1 MSAWRALPEDGGR
14 TLRIAGVSFGI
25 TALLGLWLAYQRA
38 GVSPFGV
45 PVFRHLLLF
54 QDYYAVA
61 PFLGIL
67 LAALFAPVRALGV
80 ALALWCARHV
90 LAVALLT
97 SLALAIG
104 THAVYHAHPL
114 SMDEYS
120 MVFQSRIFAEGK
132 LAGHLP
138 PALLEWLV
146 PSWMH
151 QFLRVNAD
159 SGAVVAG
166 YWPGFSLLLAPFSA
180 LGMPWLL
187 NPLIGGATVL
197 VMHRLARELFDNVE
211 SAGYVVLLTL
221 ASPAITINALSY
233 YSMPAHLLANAVFML
248 LVLRP
253 TPVRAL
259 LAGLV
264 GSLALVLHNPVPHL
278 LFALP
283 WIVWLAWRPDRA
295 RVLGALIAGYLPLCL
310 LVGWGWPRFLENLG
324 NAAALSALV
333 SPAEMGGVLT
343 RRLSGIV
350 DWMSTKGP
358 GTAQLATLWKLWLW
372 AVPALVTVAALGAWR
387 LRGERGPWLAM
398 ASSAVLTYAGYFL
411 IPFDQG
417 HGWGAR
423 YFHSAWLVLPL
434 LAVGAMQQPI
444 KAAAGKP
451 QAASGEQQ
459 AALPGYLAG
468 CALLSLAVL
477 TTFRALQVE
486 QFMTRHLAQLPAAAS
501 GSARVLIIEPRG
513 SYFAWDLA
521 QNDPY
526 LRNEVIR
533 LTSRGAQ
540 LDRAMMAAQFPQYEL
555 LASDRRGSVWG
566 VAGR

>member
-1 MSAWRALPEDGGR
+1 MIGWRALPQDGGQ
-14 TLRIAGVSFGI
+14 TLRIAGFSLAM
-25 TALLGLWLAYQRA
+25 TALLGLWLTYQRA

-54 QDYYAVA
+54 QDYYTIL

-67 LAALFAPVRALGV
+67 VAALIAPVRALGV

-90 LAVALLT
+90 WAVALLT
-97 SLALAIG
+97 TVALAVG
-104 THAVYHAHPL
+104 THAIYHTHPL
-114 SMDEYS
+114 SMDEYA
-120 MVFQSRIFAEGK
+120 MVLQGGIFAEGK

-146 PSWMH
+146 PSWMY

-159 SGAVVAG
+159 TGAVASG
-166 YWPGFSLLLAPFSA
+166 YWPGFSLLMAPFSA
-180 LGMPWLL
+180 LGIPWLL

-197 VMHRLARELFDNVE
+197 VMHRLALELFDNVE
-211 SAGYVVLLTL
+211 SAGYAVLLTL

-253 TPVRAL
+253 TPMRAL

-283 WIVWLAWRPDRA
+283 WVVWLTWRPDRA
-295 RVLGALIAGYLPLCL
+295 KVLGALIAGYLPVGLFL
-310 LVGWGWPRFLENLG
+310 GWGWPHFLENLG
-324 NAAALSALV
+324 NGAALSALTA
-333 SPAEMGGVLT
+333 PGEMTGVLT
-343 RRLSGIV
+343 RRISGLMEWLSR
-350 DWMSTKGP
+350 SGP
-358 GTAQLATLWKLWLW
+358 STAQLAALLKLWLW
-372 AVPALVTVAALGAWR
+372 AVPGLVAVAALGAWR
-387 LRGERGPWLAM
+387 LRRDRGPWLVM

-434 LAVGAMQQPI
+434 LAVGAMQEAI
-444 KAAAGKP
+444 KAASGKP
-451 QAASGEQQ
+451 QAQA

-468 CALLSLAVL
+468 CALLSLVVL
-477 TTFRALQVE
+477 TSFRALQVE
-486 QFMTRHLAQLPAAAS
+486 QFMARHLAQLPAAAS

-521 QNDPY
+521 QNDPF
-526 LRNEVIR
+526 LRNEVVR

-540 LDRAMMAAQFPQYEL
+540 LDRAMMAAHFPQYEL

-566 VAGR
+566 VARR

>member
-1 MSAWRALPEDGGR
+1 MIAWRALPEDGGE
-14 TLRIAGVSFGI
+14 TLRIAAFSVGI
-25 TALLGLWLAYQRA
+25 TVLLGAGLAFQRA
-38 GVSPFGV
+38 GLSPFGV

-54 QDYYAVA
+54 QDYYAIA

-67 LAALFAPVRALGV
+67 LAALLAPVRAVGV
-80 ALALWCARHV
+80 ALALWCGRHP
-90 LAVALLT
+90 LAVAVLT

-120 MVFQSRIFAEGK
+120 MLFQSGIFAQGK
-132 LAGHLP
+132 LAGQLP

-146 PSWMH
+146 PSWMY
-151 QFLRVNAD
+151 QFLRVNPE

-166 YWPGFSLLLAPFSA
+166 YWPGFSLMLAPFSA
-180 LGMPWLL
+180 IGVPWLL

-197 VMHRLARELFDNVE
+197 VMHRLALELFDDAE

-221 ASPAITINALSY
+221 ASPAVTVNALSY
-233 YSMPAHLLANAVFML
+233 YSMPAHLLANALFML
-248 LVLRP
+248 LLLRA
-253 TPVRAL
+253 TPLRAL

-283 WIVWLAWRPDRA
+283 WILWLAWRPERA
-295 RVLGALIAGYLPLCL
+295 RLLGALVAGYLPLCL
-310 LVGWGWPRFLENLG
+310 FLGWGWPHFVENLG
-324 NAAALSALV
+324 RGAALPGMPA
-333 SPAEMGGVLT
+333 PAEMSGLLT
-343 RRLSGIV
+343 RRLSGTL
-350 DWMSTKGP
+350 DWLLRSGP
-358 GTAQLATLWKLWLW
+358 GTAQVATLWKLWRW
-372 AVPALVTVAALGAWR
+372 AVPGLVAVAALGAWR
-387 LRGERGPWLAM
+387 LRRERGPWLIM
-398 ASSAVLTYAGYFL
+398 TSSAVLTYAGYFL

-434 LAVGAMQQPI
+434 LAVGAMHDSI
-444 KAAAGKP
+444 KTAAGRP
-451 QAASGEQQ
+451 QAQASG
-459 AALPGYLAG
+459 LPGYLAG
-468 CALLSLAVL
+468 CALLSLVVL

-521 QNDPY
+521 QNDPF

-540 LDRAMMAAQFPQYEL
+540 LDRAMMDAQFPQYQL
-555 LASDRRGSVWG
+555 LGSDRRGSVWG

>member
-1 MSAWRALPEDGGR
+1 MTGWRALPQDGGQ
-14 TLRIAGVSFGI
+14 TLRIAGLSVGI
-25 TALLGLWLAYQRA
+25 TALLGLWLTYQRVGA
-38 GVSPFGV
+38 GSPFDV

-54 QDYYAVA
+54 QDYYTIL

-67 LAALFAPVRALGV
+67 AAALIAPIRALGV
-80 ALALWCARHV
+80 AVALWCARHV
-90 LAVALLT
+90 GAVALLT
-97 SLALAIG
+97 TLALAAG
-104 THAVYHAHPL
+104 THAIYHIHPL
-114 SMDEYS
+114 SMDEYA
-120 MVFQSRIFAEGK
+120 MVFQSTIFAEGR
-132 LAGHLP
+132 LAGQLP
-138 PALLEWLV
+138 PPLLEWLV
-146 PSWMH
+146 PSWMY
-151 QFLRVNAD
+151 QFLRVNAET
-159 SGAVVAG
+159 GAVAAG

-180 LGMPWLL
+180 LGVPWLL

-197 VMHRLARELFDNVE
+197 VMHRLALELFDNLE

-233 YSMPAHLLANAVFML
+233 YSMPAHLLLNAVFML

-253 TPVRAL
+253 APMRAL

-283 WIVWLAWRPDRA
+283 WLAWLAWRPDRA
-295 RVLGALIAGYLPLCL
+295 RVLGPLIAGYLPLSL
-310 LVGWGWPRFLENLG
+310 FLGWGWPQLLESFANG
-324 NAAALSALV
+324 ATLSTLV
-333 SPAEMGGVLT
+333 SPAEMTGVLT

-350 DWMSTKGP
+350 DWMSRTGP
-358 GTAQLATLWKLWLW
+358 SAAQLASLWKLWLW
-372 AVPALVTVAALGAWR
+372 AVPGLVAVAALGAWR
-387 LRGERGPWLAM
+387 LRGERGPWLVM

-434 LAVGAMQQPI
+434 LAVAAMQEPI
-444 KAAAGKP
+444 KAGAGKP
-451 QAASGEQQ
+451 QAQAS
-459 AALPGYLAG
+459 ALPGYLAG
-468 CALLSLAVL
+468 CAVLSLIVL

-486 QFMTRHLAQLPAAAS
+486 QFMARHLKQLPAATG

-521 QNDPY
+521 QNDPF
-526 LRNEVIR
+526 LRNGVIR

-540 LDRAMMAAQFPQYEL
+540 LDRAMMAAQFPRYEL
-555 LASDRRGSVWG
+555 LGSDRRGSVWG

>member
-1 MSAWRALPEDGGR
+1 MTGWRALPEDGGE
-14 TLRIAGVSFGI
+14 TLRVAVFSTAV
-25 TALLGLWLAYQRA
+25 TALLGVWLAFQRA
-38 GVSPFGV
+38 GLSPFGV

-54 QDYYAVA
+54 QDYYAIA

-67 LAALFAPVRALGV
+67 LAALLAPVRALGV

-90 LAVALLT
+90 WTVALLT
-97 SLALAIG
+97 TLALAVG

-114 SMDEYS
+114 SMDEYA
-120 MVFQSRIFAEGK
+120 MVFQSAIFAEGK

-159 SGAVVAG
+159 SGAVLAG

-180 LGMPWLL
+180 LGVPWLL
-187 NPLIGGATVL
+187 NPLIGGATIL
-197 VMHRLARELFDNVE
+197 VMHRLARMLFDDAE

-233 YSMPAHLLANAVFML
+233 YSMPAHLLANALFML
-248 LVLRP
+248 LLLRP
-253 TPVRAL
+253 TPMRAL
-259 LAGLV
+259 LAGLL

-283 WIVWLAWRPDRA
+283 WVIWLAWRPDRA
-295 RVLGALIAGYLPLCL
+295 KVLGALIAGYLPLAL
-310 LVGWGWPRFLENLG
+310 LLGWGWPHLVENLSRG
-324 NAAALSALV
+324 AALSSMPA
-333 SPAEMGGVLT
+333 PAEMGGLLT
-343 RRLSGIV
+343 RRLSGTLE
-350 DWMSTKGP
+350 WLSRTGP
-358 GTAQLATLWKLWLW
+358 GTAQVATLWKLWLW
-372 AVPALVTVAALGAWR
+372 AVPGLVAVAALGAWR
-387 LRGERGPWLAM
+387 VRRERGPWLVM

-434 LAVGAMQQPI
+434 LAVAAMQDRI

-451 QAASGEQQ
+451 QAQAS
-459 AALPGYLAG
+459 ALPGYLAG
-468 CALLSLAVL
+468 CALLSLVVL

-486 QFMTRHLAQLPAAAS
+486 QFMARHLAQLPAAAS
-501 GSARVLIIEPRG
+501 GIARVVIIEPRG

-521 QNDPY
+521 QNDPF

-540 LDRAMMAAQFPQYEL
+540 LDRAMMAAHFPQYGL

-566 VAGR
+566 VADR